1 MSAPGELDIGEVVAR
16 TGVPITTL
24 HVWEREGLIAPVG
37 RSGLRRQYDAGVVDR
52 IAMIVV
58 GQRSG
63 FSLAEIGRLLAPD
76 AFASSGKQ
84 ALADKL
90 DELRTRRRQL
100 DVTIAGLEHALACPH
115 EIPTDCPTFCG
126 MLDDVLPVDR

>member
-1 MSAPGELDIGEVVAR
+1 MSVLDIGEVVTR
-16 TGVPITTL
+16 TGVPVTTL

-37 RSGLRRQYDAGVVDR
+37 RSGLRRQYAADVIDR

-63 FSLAEIGRLLAPD
+63 FSLAEIGALLAPD
-76 AFASSGKQ
+76 AFASSGKD

-90 DELRTRRRQL
+90 DELRARRREL
-100 DVTIAGLEHALACPH
+100 DLAITGLEHALACPH
-115 EIPTDCPTFCG
+115 TVPTDCPTFCG
-126 MLDDVLPVDR
+126 MLDDVLPVER